1 MRLLN
6 RNVAILGVAG
16 VLTLLAGCSIFRG
29 DAKDTYVLLVSFDG
43 FRWDY
48 PDLYDTPN
56 LDKLAARGVKADRMI
71 PSFPTKTFP
80 NHYTLA
86 TGLHPG
92 NHGLINN
99 TFYDAELDYIYR
111 MGDRSAVENGAFYG
125 GEPIWV
131 TASKQG
137 LITGSFY
144 WVGSEAP
151 IKGIQ
156 PTYWKRFDDS
166 VPFAT
171 RIDTVVKWLG
181 YPSEKRPRLVTL
193 YYEEPDGVA
202 HSAGPVSE
210 RTGLTV
216 QHVDS
221 LLGVLVNKLKV
232 IPVGRKM
239 NLIVLSDHG
248 MGQVSSDLY
257 VNLGSIIPQ
266 EKIIMSL
273 GGNPTYN
280 MDLVDDY
287 IPQALADLNATEGV
301 TAWHRDSVPEHLHYS
316 GHSRIPDIVVVADS
330 GWSIGMRPDGSSYRG
345 GTHGY
350 DPGNKDM
357 HAIFYAAGPAF
368 RKGHNIGEMRNVDI
382 YNIVATVLG
391 IVPEKNDG
399 DALRGAAVFRKK
411 KYAERIMAGKSGTE
425 STR

>member
-1 MRLLN
+1 MKQICRILLIPFL
-6 RNVAILGVAG
+6 A
-16 VLTLLAGCSIFRG
+16 LLVAGCSGFTG
-29 DAKDTYVLLVSFDG
+29 SDDESYVVLVSFDG

-48 PDLYDTPN
+48 PELYETPN
-56 LDKLAARGVKADRMI
+56 FDRLAEKGVRAERLV

-92 NHGLINN
+92 NHGLVNN
-99 TFYDAELDYIYR
+99 TFYAPDLDRIYR
-111 MGDRSAVENGAFYG
+111 MGDRTAVEDGAFYG

-166 VPFAT
+166 VPFAA
-171 RIDTVVKWLG
+171 RIDSVVKWLG
-181 YPSEKRPRLVTL
+181 YEKERRPRFVTL

-210 RTGLTV
+210 RTGMMV
-216 QHVDS
+216 EHVDS
-221 LLGVLVNKLKV
+221 LLGVLVKKLELLP
-232 IPVGRKM
+232 IARKI

-248 MGQVSSDLY
+248 MGQLSPEMY
-257 VNLGSIIPQ
+257 VNLAAIIPQ
-266 EKIIMSL
+266 DKIIMSL

-287 IPQALADLNATEGV
+287 IETALADLNAVEGV
-301 TAWHRDSVPEHLHYS
+301 RAWHRDSVPEHLHYRN
-316 GHSRIPDIVVVADS
+316 HIRIPDIVVVADS
-330 GWSIGMRPDGSSYRG
+330 GWSIGMRASSSSYTG

-350 DPGNKDM
+350 DPRNSDM
-357 HAIFYAAGPAF
+357 HAIFYAAGPSF
-368 RKGHNIGEMRNVDI
+368 RKRHVHDELHNVDI
-382 YNIVATVLG
+382 YNIVAAILD
-391 IVPEKNDG
+391 IRPEPNDG
-399 DALRGAAVFRKK
+399 DPLRAQGIFRKASVQK
-411 KYAERIMAGKSGTE
+411 RLGASSVSAK
-425 STR
+425 

>member
-1 MRLLN
+1 MKLLK
-6 RNVAILGVAG
+6 RNIAIIGVAG
-16 VLTLLAGCSIFRG
+16 VLTLLSGCAIFRG

-71 PSFPTKTFP
+71 ASFPTKTFP

-92 NHGLINN
+92 KHGLINN

-111 MGDRSAVENGAFYG
+111 MGDRSAVENEAFYG

-171 RIDTVVKWLG
+171 RIDTVVKWLV
-181 YPSEKRPRLVTL
+181 YPSEKRPRFVTL
-193 YYEEPDGVA
+193 YYEEPDSEA
-202 HSAGPVSE
+202 HRHGPVSDE
-210 RTGLTV
+210 TGLMV
-216 QHVDS
+216 EHVDS
-221 LLGVLVNKLKV
+221 LLGVLVSKLKTT
-232 IPVGRKM
+232 PVGRKI

-287 IPQALADLNATEGV
+287 IPQALAELNAVEGV
-301 TAWHRDSVPEHLHYS
+301 TAWHRDSVPEHLHYR
-316 GHSRIPDIVVVADS
+316 GHARIPDIVIVADS

-350 DPGNKDM
+350 DPGNRDM

-368 RKGHNIGEMRNVDI
+368 RKGHSVDEMHNVDI
-382 YNIVATVLG
+382 YGIVAAVLG
-391 IVPEKNDG
+391 IVPEENDG
-399 DALRGAAVFRKK
+399 DIVRSKSVFGKK
-411 KYAERIMAGKSGTE
+411 KYSGRIMGGGADSAG
-425 STR
+425 TR

>member
-1 MRLLN
+1 MKYIGRFLSISVLALL
-6 RNVAILGVAG
+6 V
-16 VLTLLAGCSIFRG
+16 AGCSGFSGRG
-29 DAKDTYVLLVSFDG
+29 DGSYVVLVSFDG

-48 PDLYDTPN
+48 PELYETPN
-56 LDKLAARGVKADRMI
+56 FDRLAEKGVRAERLV

-92 NHGLINN
+92 KHGLVNN
-99 TFYDAELDYIYR
+99 TFYAPDLDRIYR
-111 MGDRSAVENGAFYG
+111 MGDRTAVEEGAFYG

-166 VPFAT
+166 VPFTA
-171 RIDTVVKWLG
+171 RIDSVVKWLG
-181 YPSEKRPRLVTL
+181 YEKERRPRFVTL

-210 RTGLTV
+210 RTGMMV

-221 LLGVLVNKLKV
+221 LLGVLVKKLESLP
-232 IPVGRKM
+232 IARKI

-248 MGQVSSDLY
+248 MAQLSPELY
-257 VNLGSIIPQ
+257 VNLAEIIPQ
-266 EKIIMSL
+266 DKILMSL

-280 MDLVDDY
+280 MDLVDGY
-287 IPQALADLNATEGV
+287 IPTALADLNAVEGV
-301 TAWHRDSVPEHLHYS
+301 RAWHRDSVPEHLHYRN
-316 GHSRIPDIVVVADS
+316 HIRIPDIVIVADS
-330 GWSIGMRPDGSSYRG
+330 GWSIGMRQGGSSYTG

-350 DPGNKDM
+350 DPRNSDM
-357 HAIFYAAGPAF
+357 QAIFYAAGPSF
-368 RKGHNIGEMRNVDI
+368 RKRYVHDELHNVDI
-382 YNIVATVLG
+382 YNIVAAILD
-391 IVPEKNDG
+391 IRPELNDG
-399 DALRGAAVFRKK
+399 DPLRARGIFRKARVQK
-411 KYAERIMAGKSGTE
+411 RVGLTNGSVK
-425 STR
+425 

>member
-1 MRLLN
+1 MKYISRL
-6 RNVAILGVAG
+6 I
-16 VLTLLAGCSIFRG
+16 VLPVLALLIVGCTAFSW
-29 DAKDTYVLLVSFDG
+29 KDDDSYVVLVSFDG

-48 PDLYDTPN
+48 PALYETPN
-56 LDKLAARGVKADRMI
+56 LDKLAAKGVTAERMI

-92 NHGLINN
+92 KHGLVNN
-99 TFYDAELDYIYR
+99 TFYAPEFDRIYR
-111 MGDRSAVENGAFYG
+111 MGDRSAVEDGAFYG

-171 RIDTVVKWLG
+171 RIDSVVKWLG
-181 YPSEKRPRLVTL
+181 YPSDKRPRLVTL
-193 YYEEPDGVA
+193 YYEEPDAVA
-202 HSAGPVSE
+202 HRHGPVSE
-210 RTGLTV
+210 ATGLMV

-221 LLGVLVNKLKV
+221 LLGVLVAKLDALPIAKR
-232 IPVGRKM
+232 I

-248 MGQVSSDLY
+248 MSQMSPELY
-257 VNLGSIIPQ
+257 VNLAAIIPQ
-266 EKIIMSL
+266 DKILMSL

-280 MDLVDDY
+280 MDLVDEY
-287 IPQALADLNATEGV
+287 IPTALADLNAVEGV
-301 TAWHRDSVPEHLHYS
+301 TAWHRDSVPEWLHYRD
-316 GHSRIPDIVVVADS
+316 HIRIPDIVVVADS
-330 GWSIGMRPDGSSYRG
+330 GWSIGMRPGGSSYTG

-350 DPGNKDM
+350 DIRNSDM

-368 RKGHNIGEMRNVDI
+368 RKRQSVDELHNVDI
-382 YNIVATVLG
+382 YGIVAAVLG
-391 IVPEKNDG
+391 IVPQENDG
-399 DALRGAAVFRKK
+399 DIDRSKAVFGKK
-411 KYAERIMAGKSGTE
+411 KYSGRLIDGGFASAGKK
-425 STR
+425 

>member
-1 MRLLN
+1 MKQISRILLIPFL
-6 RNVAILGVAG
+6 A
-16 VLTLLAGCSIFRG
+16 LLVAGCSCFTG
-29 DAKDTYVLLVSFDG
+29 SDDESYVVLVSFDG

-48 PDLYDTPN
+48 PELYETPN
-56 LDKLAARGVKADRMI
+56 FDRLAEKGVRAERLV

-92 NHGLINN
+92 NHGLVNN
-99 TFYDAELDYIYR
+99 TFYAPDLDRIYR
-111 MGDRSAVENGAFYG
+111 MGDRTAVEDGAFYG

-166 VPFAT
+166 VPFAA
-171 RIDTVVKWLG
+171 RIDSVVKWLG
-181 YPSEKRPRLVTL
+181 YEKERRPRFVTL

-210 RTGLTV
+210 RTGRMV
-216 QHVDS
+216 EHVDS
-221 LLGVLVNKLKV
+221 LLGVLVKKLELLP
-232 IPVGRKM
+232 IARKI

-248 MGQVSSDLY
+248 MGQLSPEMY
-257 VNLGSIIPQ
+257 VNLAAIIPQ
-266 EKIIMSL
+266 DKIIMSL

-287 IPQALADLNATEGV
+287 IETALADLNAVEGV
-301 TAWHRDSVPEHLHYS
+301 RAWHRDSVPEHLHYRN
-316 GHSRIPDIVVVADS
+316 HIRIPDIVVVADS
-330 GWSIGMRPDGSSYRG
+330 GWSIGMRASSSSYTG

-350 DPGNKDM
+350 DPRNSDM
-357 HAIFYAAGPAF
+357 HAIFYAAGPSF
-368 RKGHNIGEMRNVDI
+368 RKRHVHDELHNVDI
-382 YNIVATVLG
+382 YNIVAAILD
-391 IVPEKNDG
+391 IRPEPNDG
-399 DALRGAAVFRKK
+399 DPLRAQGIFRKASVQK
-411 KYAERIMAGKSGTE
+411 RLGASSVSAK
-425 STR
+425 

>member
-1 MRLLN
+1 MRRGGLL
-6 RNVAILGVAG
+6 LP
-16 VLTLLAGCSIFRG
+16 LLALLILHSGCSVFRG
-29 DAKDTYVLLVSFDG
+29 GGNDQYVVLVSFDG

-48 PDLYDTPN
+48 PDIYNTPN
-56 LDKLAARGVKADRMI
+56 LDKLAARGVKAERLI

-92 NHGLINN
+92 RHGLVNN
-99 TFYDAELDYIYR
+99 TFYAPDLDLMYR

-171 RIDTVVKWLG
+171 RIDSVIKWLD
-181 YPSEKRPRLVTL
+181 YPAEKRPRLTTL
-193 YYEEPDGVA
+193 YYEEPDGKA
-202 HSAGPVSE
+202 HGAGPVSE
-210 RTGLTV
+210 ATGKMV
-216 QHVDS
+216 EHVDS
-221 LLGVLVNKLKV
+221 LIGVLISKLDRLP
-232 IPVGRKM
+232 ISRKI
-239 NLIVLSDHG
+239 NLIILSDHG
-248 MGQVSSDLY
+248 MGQLSPELY

-266 EKIIMSL
+266 EKIVMSL

-287 IPQALADLNATEGV
+287 IPTALADLNATEGV
-301 TAWHRDSVPEHLHYS
+301 TAWHRDSVPEHLHYRN
-316 GHSRIPDIVVVADS
+316 HIRIPDIVVVADS
-330 GWSIGMRPDGSSYRG
+330 GWSIVMRSDGSSYRG

-350 DPGNKDM
+350 DISNSDM
-357 HAIFYAAGPAF
+357 HAIFYAEGPAF
-368 RKGHNIGEMRNVDI
+368 KKGSSVDELHNVDI
-382 YNIVATVLG
+382 YNIVAALLSVK
-391 IVPEKNDG
+391 PEPNDG
-399 DALRGAAVFRKK
+399 DA
-411 KYAERIMAGKSGTE
+411 ERASAIFGNRRVAKRILSGESKSIKE
-425 STR
+425 